1 MTEGHV
7 NVHFNHVGITVSDL
21 DRALAFYSA
30 IFGLSPGMVFHIT
43 QGPDKAKALG
53 LPEHRQ
59 RVALVPVDDVV
70 LELIEITPH
79 RRENDSRQ
87 DDIGYTYISFEV
99 DDLDEVYERLR
110 DRGIEFNAE
119 PLASSNEPPAAGSK
133 FCIMKDPDGK
143 NIELMQIG
151 PGLRTS
157 AIHDETRNPRWTL
170 ESPRLMGH

>member
-1 MTEGHV
+1 MIDSPV
-7 NVHFNHVGITVSDL
+7 KVRFNHVGITVSNLEQAL
-21 DRALAFYSA
+21 DFYSTV
-30 IFGLSPGMVFHIT
+30 FGLDPGMVFHIT
-43 QGPDKAKALG
+43 QGPEKAKALG

-87 DDIGYTYISFEV
+87 DDIGYTYVSFEV
-99 DDLDEVYERLR
+99 DDLEEVFERLSK
-110 DRGIEFNAE
+110 RGIEFNAA
-119 PLASSNEPPAAGSK
+119 PLASSDEPPAAGSK

-157 AIHDETRNPRWTL
+157 AIHEEKETPRWTL
-170 ESPRLMGH
+170 DHPRIMGH